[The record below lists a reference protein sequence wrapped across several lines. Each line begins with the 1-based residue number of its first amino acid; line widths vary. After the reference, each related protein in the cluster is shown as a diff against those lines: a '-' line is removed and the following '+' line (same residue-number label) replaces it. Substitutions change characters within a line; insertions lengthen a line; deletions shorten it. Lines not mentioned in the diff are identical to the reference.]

1 MMDGDLAAM
10 VMVLLVM
17 SSPAFTL
24 GFAELCRPHS
34 SMNESRQSSSGYIYI
49 VHAHMFK

>member
-10 VMVLLVM
+10 VMVLVM
-17 SSPAFTL
+17 SSPAFSL

-34 SMNESRQSSSGYIYI
+34 RITNRDNQAVDMYL
-49 VHAHMFK
+49 VHVHIFK

>member
-34 SMNESRQSSSGYIYI
+34 SMNEFETVKQWIYI
-49 VHAHMFK
+49 SCSCGHI